1 MTNLRLADAF
11 RAIAQHHDAIA
22 YEFSMLALELG
33 AAPFSLSHGKPRQTI
48 DPAAIKLDDLELS
61 VRTSNCL
68 KRFGVTTLADLIT
81 FTPKDVLKINHL
93 GRRSFN
99 EITEVLDNFGLKLAS
114 ER

>member
-11 RAIAQHHDAIA
+11 RAIAQHHEDLAH
-22 YEFSMLALELG
+22 EFAALALELG
-33 AAPFSLSHGKPRQTI
+33 AALSSIPRPRQTI
-48 DPAAIKLDDLELS
+48 DPASIKLDDLELS

-68 KRFGVTTLADLIT
+68 KRFGVTTLADLIR

-99 EITEVLDNFGLKLAS
+99 EITEVLDNFGLKLAD